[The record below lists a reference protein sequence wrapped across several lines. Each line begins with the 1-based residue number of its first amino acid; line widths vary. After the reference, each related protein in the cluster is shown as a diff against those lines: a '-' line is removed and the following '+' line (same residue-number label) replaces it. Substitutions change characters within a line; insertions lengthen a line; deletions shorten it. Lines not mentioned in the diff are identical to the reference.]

1 VSRTGLRVGIDLG
14 GTKIEGAVLDPSGR
28 VLARKRVPTPAG
40 DYEGT
45 VRAVVKLVREVEA
58 RAGGQGTVGIGTP
71 GAISPFS
78 GLLRN
83 SNSVALNGRPLD
95 RDLETALGR
104 PVRMANDA
112 DCFAL
117 AEAVTGAGV
126 GAGTVFGVI
135 LGTGVGGGV
144 VIGETLRVGPN
155 RITGEWGHNP
165 QPGETGGRACYCGRT
180 DCVELYL
187 SGPAVAG
194 EYRRSGGMELTAE
207 QVMDRI
213 GGDAIAAGVFDRYAT
228 RLARALAVVVNILDP
243 DVVVLGGGMS
253 NVEHLYEEVPK
264 RWGMWIFSDGVATRL
279 ARNRHGDSG
288 GVVGAAWL
296 WPVHDQG
303 SRAMPAGGPGR

>member
-1 VSRTGLRVGIDLG
+1 MSGGGLRVGIDLG
-14 GTKIEGAVLDPSGR
+14 GTKIEGAVLDPGGR
-28 VLARKRVPTPAG
+28 VLIRKRVPTPGG

-45 VRAVVKLVREVEA
+45 VRTVVELIREVENG
-58 RAGGQGTVGIGTP
+58 AGGQGTVGIGTP

-104 PVRMANDA
+104 PVRLANDA

-117 AEAVTGAGV
+117 AEAVTGAGA

-135 LGTGVGGGV
+135 LGTGVGGGL
-144 VIGETLRVGPN
+144 VIDRNLQAGPN
-155 RITGEWGHNP
+155 RIAGEWGHNP
-165 QPGETGGRACYCGRT
+165 QPAETGGRACYCGRT

-194 EYRRSGGMELTAE
+194 EYRRVAGTELTAE

-213 GGDAIAAGVFDRYAT
+213 DGDAVAAAVFDRYAT
-228 RLARALAVVVNILDP
+228 RLARALAVVINILDP
-243 DVVVLGGGMS
+243 EVVILGGGMS
-253 NVEHLYEEVPK
+253 NVDQLYEEVPQ
-264 RWGMWIFSDGVATRL
+264 RWGKWIFSDGVATRL

-288 GVVGAAWL
+288 GVLGAAWL
-296 WPVHDQG
+296 WPVPDQEA
-303 SRAMPAGGPGR
+303 RTR

>member
-1 VSRTGLRVGIDLG
+1 MTGAGLRVGIDLG
-14 GTKIEGAVLDPSGR
+14 GTKIEGAVLDPGGG
-28 VLARKRVPTPAG
+28 VLVRKRVPTPAG

-45 VRAVVKLVREVEA
+45 VRAVVELIRDVEA
-58 RAGGQGTVGIGTP
+58 GAGGEGTVGIGTP

-104 PVRMANDA
+104 PVRLANDA

-117 AEAVTGAGV
+117 AEAATGVGV

-135 LGTGVGGGV
+135 LGTGVGGGL
-144 VIGETLRVGPN
+144 VINQIPQVGPN

-165 QPGETGGRACYCGRT
+165 QPGEEGGRNCYCGRT

-194 EYRRSGGMELTAE
+194 EYRRSSGRELTAE

-213 GGDAIAAGVFDRYAT
+213 GEDAVADAVFDRYAT
-228 RLARALAVVVNILDP
+228 RLARALAVVINILDP
-243 DVVVLGGGMS
+243 DVVILGGGIS
-253 NVEHLYEEVPK
+253 NMNRLYEEVPQ
-264 RWGMWIFSDGVATRL
+264 RWGKWIFSDRVATRL

-288 GVVGAAWL
+288 GVLGAAWL
-296 WPVHDQG
+296 WPIPDEDM
-303 SRAMPAGGPGR
+303 RADSNG